1 MKLLDKIFIPY
12 NDRVDAFKF
21 EEDALVPADCVCSGV
36 AGETEIRLSGDYDVG
51 DILHNPQTGENL
63 LVQSVSDNGDILHN
77 PQTGENLLVQSVSDK
92 GVSVIRGYGGSSRA
106 GSIKMHDRFV
116 NVGIGV

>member
-63 LVQSVSDNGDILHN
+63 LVQSVSD
-77 PQTGENLLVQSVSDK
+77 K